1 MRLDQEFSIDTI
13 PQSERSYDLV
23 APGWYP
29 AVIKNAEVKTTR
41 EGSGKYIAL
50 RFDIM
55 GDKSAGRVVF
65 ANINIR
71 NPNPKAEE
79 IGVQQLGEIMRS
91 TGLTKVVDTDQ
102 LIGLQLQIKVD
113 IRKSEQYGDS
123 NEVKGYKAI
132 SAAATISIGKTEP
145 APTPATEN
153 VPPWK
158 KKTA

>member
-1 MRLDQEFSIDTI
+1 MKLDQEFNIDSI

-29 AVIKNAEVKTTR
+29 AVIKNAEIKTTR
-41 EGSGKYIAL
+41 EGTGKYIAL

-65 ANINIR
+65 SNINIR
-71 NPNPKAEE
+71 NANPKAEE

-132 SAAATISIGKTEP
+132 SASATVSVGKAEK
-145 APTPATEN
+145 APSSASETR
-153 VPPWK
+153 PPWAK
-158 KKTA
+158 